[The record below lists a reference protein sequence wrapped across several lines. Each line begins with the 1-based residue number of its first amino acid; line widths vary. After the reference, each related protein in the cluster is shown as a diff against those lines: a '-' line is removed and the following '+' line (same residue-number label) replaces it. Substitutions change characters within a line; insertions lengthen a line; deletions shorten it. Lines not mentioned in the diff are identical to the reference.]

1 MAKAVLV
8 INSGSSSLKYQ
19 LVEPTEGQVL
29 ASGLVERIGEGLG
42 HLHHRYSLSE
52 VDLTEPIPDHATALK
67 LVLELFEEVGPRL
80 EDAHIIGVGHR
91 VVQGGKYFDGPALID
106 DRVMRLIGELC
117 DLAPLHNPAAL
128 IGIEVAQE
136 LLPDLPQVAVFDT
149 AFFQD
154 LPVETAMYA
163 LDREVADKYAIRRY
177 GAHGTSHQYVSTQV
191 SELLGDR
198 ELKQIVLHLG
208 NGASASAIVGE
219 HAVDTSMGL
228 TPLEGLVMGTRT
240 GDIDPAVTFHLQRI
254 AGMSYEEVDFLM
266 NRQSG
271 LKGLTGDNDM
281 RQVREMASSGDEGA
295 RQRAR
300 EALAIYVNRIVKY
313 IGAYTA
319 EMGGVDVITF
329 TAGIGENDVALRR
342 EVCERLR
349 PLGIRIDKHAN
360 NQRVRKPLTIS
371 KKGSSARI
379 MVVPTNEELA
389 IAEQVASVV

>member
-1 MAKAVLV
+1 
-8 INSGSSSLKYQ
+8 
-19 LVEPTEGQVL
+19 
-29 ASGLVERIGEGLG
+29 
-42 HLHHRYSLSE
+42 
-52 VDLTEPIPDHATALK
+52 
-67 LVLELFEEVGPRL
+67 
-80 EDAHIIGVGHR
+80 
-91 VVQGGKYFDGPALID
+91 
-106 DRVMRLIGELC
+106 MR
-117 DLAPLHNPAAL
+117 
-128 IGIEVAQE
+128 
-136 LLPDLPQVAVFDT
+136 
-149 AFFQD
+149 
-154 LPVETAMYA
+154 
-163 LDREVADKYAIRRY
+163 K
-177 GAHGTSHQYVSTQV
+177 S
-191 SELLGDR
+191 
-198 ELKQIVLHLG
+198 
-208 NGASASAIVGE
+208 
-219 HAVDTSMGL
+219 
-228 TPLEGLVMGTRT
+228 
-240 GDIDPAVTFHLQRI
+240 
-254 AGMSYEEVDFLM
+254 
-266 NRQSG
+266 
-271 LKGLTGDNDM
+271 GDNDM